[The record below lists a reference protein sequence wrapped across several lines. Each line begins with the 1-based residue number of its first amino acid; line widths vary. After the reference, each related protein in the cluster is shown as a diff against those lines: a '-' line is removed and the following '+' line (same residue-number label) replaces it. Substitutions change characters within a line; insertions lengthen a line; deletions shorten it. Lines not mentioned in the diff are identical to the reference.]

1 MDEHKL
7 KIHIPISRVLKY
19 IKTKK
24 SIGEIKLNTKSIQLI
39 QKKVGKEKQKKNK
52 TSEKNTK

>member
-7 KIHIPISRVLKY
+7 KIHILISRVLKY
-19 IKTKK
+19 IRAKK
-24 SIGEIKLNTKSIQLI
+24 SIGEMKLNTKSIRLI

-52 TSEKNTK
+52 TDEKNTK